1 MKRVLE
7 ICANSAQSCVEAEM
21 GGAARVELCAG
32 IPEGGTT
39 PSYGEIRMAQQL
51 TEAIDINVLIRPRGG
66 DFLYTENE
74 VQSMLYD
81 IEMCKDLNVHG
92 VVFGCLQENG
102 DLDID
107 LMERL
112 KDAAGTLSVTCHRA
126 FDVCRDPFKTMEE
139 LVRLGVDRIL
149 TSGQQNSAV
158 KGAELLAELQRQAAG
173 RIRIQAGGGICAD
186 AIRELYPK
194 TGVTA
199 YHMSGKIEL
208 ASPMQYRKENVNM
221 GLPSLSEYTLYR
233 TDVKAV
239 RSARAVLEE
248 L

>member
-1 MKRVLE
+1 M
-7 ICANSAQSCVEAEM
+7 N
-21 GGAARVELCAG
+21 
-32 IPEGGTT
+32 T
-39 PSYGEIRMAQQL
+39 
-51 TEAIDINVLIRPRGG
+51 
-66 DFLYTENE
+66 
-74 VQSMLYD
+74 
-81 IEMCKDLNVHG
+81 
-92 VVFGCLQENG
+92 
-102 DLDID
+102 
-107 LMERL
+107 
-112 KDAAGTLSVTCHRA
+112 
-126 FDVCRDPFKTMEE
+126 
-139 LVRLGVDRIL
+139 IL

>member
-1 MKRVLE
+1 MRD
-7 ICANSAQSCVEAEM
+7 N
-21 GGAARVELCAG
+21 
-32 IPEGGTT
+32 
-39 PSYGEIRMAQQL
+39 
-51 TEAIDINVLIRPRGG
+51 
-66 DFLYTENE
+66 
-74 VQSMLYD
+74 
-81 IEMCKDLNVHG
+81 
-92 VVFGCLQENG
+92 
-102 DLDID
+102 
-107 LMERL
+107 
-112 KDAAGTLSVTCHRA
+112 A
-126 FDVCRDPFKTMEE
+126 FESE
-139 LVRLGVDRIL
+139 
-149 TSGQQNSAV
+149 
-158 KGAELLAELQRQAAG
+158 
-173 RIRIQAGGGICAD
+173 AD